1 MRKRLGAYLDKAFF
15 DPASMFRRPQ
25 DVADDP
31 NLAIGQKIN
40 ILCQW
45 AYDASELAVA
55 EEEGMSGAKPND
67 VHAVMLVLHHVTK
80 GIDAEYTSPTK
91 HAAFYVR

>member
-1 MRKRLGAYLDKAFF
+1 MREAPEVYLDKVLF
-15 DPASMFRRPQ
+15 DPASMFCRPQ

-31 NLAIGQKIN
+31 NLALEQKIK

-55 EEEGMSGAKPND
+55 EEEGMNGGNPND
-67 VHAVMLVLHHVTK
+67 VHAVMLALHQAIN
-80 GIDAEYTSPTK
+80 GIDAEHTSPTK
-91 HAAFYVR
+91 HAATYVR